1 VKASRD
7 VKIHYVVYAERET
20 VRNPDP
26 IIENVHFRPDPDRD
40 FLAHLP
46 DSFRRLMIQNGTLN
60 PDGTVNMET
69 ARRLGWDKEWE
80 KRARPAPRPTGD

>member
-1 VKASRD
+1 
-7 VKIHYVVYAERET
+7 VYAEREA

-26 IIENVHFRPDPDRD
+26 IIENVHFRHDPDRD
-40 FLAHLP
+40 VLAHLP
-46 DSFRRLMIQNGTLN
+46 DTFRQLMIQNGTLK

-80 KRARPAPRPTGD
+80 KRGQPGAQRSGD